1 MDLQEAM
8 KKQND
13 VALFLA
19 GKVISAAA
27 KNSNLVFSPASINS
41 VLTMNAAATDNET
54 LKSFILS
61 FLKSTSTD
69 ELNAVFGEI
78 ASVILVDGSKRGGPK
93 IAAANGVWREQSLSC
108 SSEWKDLFENF
119 FKADFSQVD
128 FRSKVSFLFDFSSF
142 NIFLAEEVRMEVN
155 SWASR
160 HTNGLIKN
168 ILPQGS
174 VTSETIWIYGNAL
187 YFKGAW
193 EDKFH
198 KSMTKRKPFHLVN
211 GKQVHVPFMQS
222 YERQYIGVYNGF
234 KVLRLPYR
242 QGDNDTRRQFTMYL
256 YLPDEND
263 GLDNLVE
270 KMTSTDGFLDNHIPS
285 WTVEVG
291 DFRIPKFK
299 IEFGFKASSVFDFE
313 LGVSLYQKALVE
325 IDEKG
330 TEAAAATTMGNNK
343 LSLARRYTPPPTD
356 FVADHPFF
364 FMIREDKT
372 GTVLFA
378 GQIFDPSESSSA

>member
-1 MDLQEAM
+1 
-8 KKQND
+8 
-13 VALFLA
+13 
-19 GKVISAAA
+19 
-27 KNSNLVFSPASINS
+27 
-41 VLTMNAAATDNET
+41 MNAAATDNET

-93 IAAANGVWREQSLSC
+93 IAAANGV
-108 SSEWKDLFENF
+108 
-119 FKADFSQVD
+119 
-128 FRSKVSFLFDFSSF
+128 
-142 NIFLAEEVRMEVN
+142 
-155 SWASR
+155 
-160 HTNGLIKN
+160 
-168 ILPQGS
+168 
-174 VTSETIWIYGNAL
+174 
-187 YFKGAW
+187 
-193 EDKFH
+193 
-198 KSMTKRKPFHLVN
+198 
-211 GKQVHVPFMQS
+211 